1 MSDGMDNPIILFDGV
16 CNLCNRS
23 VAFVIHHDRGRVFRF
38 APLQSDAGRNLL
50 QKFNLATDS
59 FDTMVLVEGDT
70 HYTRSTAGL
79 RIMRRLGRPWS
90 LLYAL
95 VLVPRCLRDAVYGII
110 VHNRYKWW
118 GKRDS
123 CPTPGPD
130 VRARFL
136 Q

>member
-1 MSDGMDNPIILFDGV
+1 MDNPIILFDGV

-23 VAFVIHHDRGRVFRF
+23 VAFVINHDGRRVFRF
-38 APLQSDAGRNLL
+38 APLQSDAGQDLL
-50 QKFNLATDS
+50 KTFKLPTDT
-59 FDTMVLVEGDT
+59 FDTMVLVEGDRC
-70 HYTRSTAGL
+70 YTGSTAGL

-90 LLYAL
+90 LLYAF
-95 VLVPRCLRDAVYGII
+95 VLVPRFLRDAVYRI
-110 VHNRYKWW
+110 VAHNRYKWW

-136 Q
+136 P

>member
-1 MSDGMDNPIILFDGV
+1 MDNPIILFDGV

-23 VAFVIHHDRGRVFRF
+23 VAFVIKRDHECVFRF
-38 APLQSDAGRNLL
+38 APLQSDAGQELL
-50 QKFNLATDS
+50 RRFNLPTDT
-59 FDTMVLVEGDT
+59 FDTMVLVEGAT
-70 HYTRSTAGL
+70 CYTKSTAGL
-79 RIMRRLGRPWS
+79 RILYRLGRPWS
-90 LLYAL
+90 LLYSFI
-95 VLVPRCLRDAVYGII
+95 LVPRFLRDSIYRII

-118 GKRDS
+118 GKRES